1 VQRISRASACL
12 ASPGPAKL
20 RALNALFQRH
30 ELRWRH
36 ALAVVAGLLLAA
48 AFPKLGV
55 AGLAWVAPGLLLF
68 SAVGQPA
75 KVAFR
80 LGWLG
85 GFAFNLAA
93 LHWLLFIPV
102 TGFPILGWLA
112 LSAYAALYPGLWV
125 WLCWRLAPAGV
136 GRGVLT
142 APPSDDGM
150 QVTDGGV
157 RSSRPTEQLAPNYG
171 QRAAWALKCAVLW
184 VALETILGCFLTG
197 FPWLALGVSQH
208 KLVPLIQIASV
219 TGVAGISGL
228 VVWFAAS
235 GFGDLLARLPRQR
248 GGWWLGELTCLVPLL
263 VTVGL
268 TVIGFFWGVH
278 KEVDT
283 ALEARNVQSS
293 LRLALVQPSI
303 PQTMIWNPAEKTNR
317 FAKLMQLSELAL
329 ATKPDVLVWPE
340 AALPELNDES
350 FRAITNL
357 VARHKVWMVFGADDY
372 ELKSG
377 APPGSNRP
385 SDYAFYNSALLLSP
399 EGKVLSTYRK
409 RHLVIF
415 GEYIPLADWLPF
427 LKWFTPIEGGFAA
440 GMEPVAFQVGSLEP
454 QRPDPGG
461 EGRMPQPAQRLRAGM
476 LICFEDV
483 IASAA
488 RESAADADFLLN
500 LTNDGWFGESAQQ
513 FQHAAH
519 SVFRAMENRR
529 PVVRCTNNGLTCW
542 VDETGF
548 MHDLGV
554 GDAADVHGT
563 GFRVVKLVVPAGPRE
578 PTFYQR
584 HGNWFGWGC
593 VVAVLG
599 ILLEQRWREARRKQ

>member
-1 VQRISRASACL
+1 M
-12 ASPGPAKL
+12 
-20 RALNALFQRH
+20 
-30 ELRWRH
+30 RH

-48 AFPKLGV
+48 AFPKPGI

-85 GFAFNLAA
+85 GLAFNLAA

-112 LSAYAALYPGLWV
+112 LSAYAAVYPGLWV
-125 WLCWRLAPAGV
+125 WLCWRLAPVPAVCNRRPDATNSEEAATTSRRHGPLADAGYV
-136 GRGVLT
+136 
-142 APPSDDGM
+142 
-150 QVTDGGV
+150 
-157 RSSRPTEQLAPNYG
+157 

-208 KLVPLIQIASV
+208 KMVPLIQIASV
-219 TGVAGISGL
+219 TGVAGVSFL
-228 VVWFAAS
+228 VVWFAAALPGAGVSLVQHPTARWLAMREVALPAMAIALAIGWGIAQPRLRQHLDQQSRS
-235 GFGDLLARLPRQR
+235 G
-248 GGWWLGELTCLVPLL
+248 E
-263 VTVGL
+263 
-268 TVIGFFWGVH
+268 
-278 KEVDT
+278 
-283 ALEARNVQSS
+283 

-357 VARHKVWMVFGADDY
+357 VARHQVFMVFGADDY
-372 ELKSG
+372 ELKPG
-377 APPGSNRP
+377 AQPGSNRP

-399 EGKVLSTYRK
+399 EGKVLATYRK

-427 LKWFTPIEGGFAA
+427 LKWFTPIEGGFTA
-440 GMEPVAFQVGSLEP
+440 GREPVAFPIGSPIAALPALERGSVTRSESDQSNRLRLTEP
-454 QRPDPGG
+454 RSQ
-461 EGRMPQPAQRLRAGM
+461 LRAGM

-483 IASAA
+483 IASVTRA
-488 RESAADADFLLN
+488 SAADADFLLN

-519 SVFRAMENRR
+519 SVFRAVENRR

-554 GDAADVHGT
+554 GDAADVYGA
-563 GFRVVKLVVPAGPRE
+563 GFRVVKLAVPAGPRE

-584 HGNWFGWGC
+584 HGNWFGWTCAGLS
-593 VVAVLG
+593 AA
-599 ILLEQRWREARRKQ
+599 LLFVQRQRARA

>member
-1 VQRISRASACL
+1 M
-12 ASPGPAKL
+12 
-20 RALNALFQRH
+20 
-30 ELRWRH
+30 RH

-48 AFPKLGV
+48 AFPRPGV

-68 SAVGQPA
+68 SAAGQPA

-85 GFAFNLAA
+85 GLAFNLAA

-112 LSAYAALYPGLWV
+112 LSAYAAVYPGLWV
-125 WLCWRLAPAGV
+125 WLCWRLAPVPAVCNRRPDATNSEEAATTSRRHGPLADAGYV
-136 GRGVLT
+136 
-142 APPSDDGM
+142 
-150 QVTDGGV
+150 
-157 RSSRPTEQLAPNYG
+157 

-208 KLVPLIQIASV
+208 KMVPLIQIASV
-219 TGVAGISGL
+219 TGVAGVSFL
-228 VVWFAAS
+228 VVWFAAALPGAGVSLVQHPAARWFAMREVALPAMAIALTIGWGIAQPRLRQHLNQRSRS
-235 GFGDLLARLPRQR
+235 G
-248 GGWWLGELTCLVPLL
+248 E
-263 VTVGL
+263 
-268 TVIGFFWGVH
+268 
-278 KEVDT
+278 
-283 ALEARNVQSS
+283 

-357 VARHKVWMVFGADDY
+357 VARHQVFMVFGADDY
-372 ELKSG
+372 ELKPG
-377 APPGSNRP
+377 AQPGSNRP

-399 EGKVLSTYRK
+399 EGKVLATYRK

-427 LKWFTPIEGGFAA
+427 LKWFTPIEGGFTA
-440 GMEPVAFQVGSLEP
+440 GREPVAFALAARRKGDTPVP
-454 QRPDPGG
+454 QSTPPNLA
-461 EGRMPQPAQRLRAGM
+461 PVPLRAGM

-483 IASAA
+483 IASVTRA
-488 RESAADADFLLN
+488 SASDADFLLN

-519 SVFRAMENRR
+519 SVFRAVENRR

-563 GFRVVKLVVPAGPRE
+563 GFRVVKLQMPAGARE

-584 HGNWFGWGC
+584 HGNWFGWTCAGLS
-593 VVAVLG
+593 AA
-599 ILLEQRWREARRKQ
+599 LLLVQRQRARA

>member
-1 VQRISRASACL
+1 L
-12 ASPGPAKL
+12 TGFL
-20 RALNALFQRH
+20 QRH
-30 ELRWRH
+30 ENALRH

-48 AFPKLGV
+48 AFPKLGI

-68 SAVGQPA
+68 SAAGVPG
-75 KVAFR
+75 KLAFR

-85 GFAFNLAA
+85 GLAFNLAA

-112 LSAYAALYPGLWV
+112 LSAYAAVYPGLWV
-125 WLCWRLAPAGV
+125 WLCWRLAPGSADWQSAVSRAGSPQPDA
-136 GRGVLT
+136 
-142 APPSDDGM
+142 APADCQSAK
-150 QVTDGGV
+150 QQAASL
-157 RSSRPTEQLAPNYG
+157 RYG

-208 KLVPLIQIASV
+208 KMIPLVEISTI
-219 TGVAGISGL
+219 TGVAGISFL
-228 VVWFAAS
+228 VVWFATS
-235 GFGDLLARLPRQR
+235 ISQEVSNLARLRIGSQKRRVTLLLPPFLVFLAIAWGFLRSYR
-248 GGWWLGELTCLVPLL
+248 SYYDDLRAGEKRLLT
-263 VTVGL
+263 
-268 TVIGFFWGVH
+268 
-278 KEVDT
+278 
-283 ALEARNVQSS
+283 
-293 LRLALVQPSI
+293 LALVQPSI

-340 AALPELNDES
+340 AALPELSEES

-357 VARHKVWMVFGADDY
+357 VARHQVWMVFGADDY
-372 ELKSG
+372 ELKPG
-377 APPGSNRP
+377 APRDSTQPA
-385 SDYAFYNSALLLSP
+385 DYQFFNAAFLLSP
-399 EGKVLSTYRK
+399 EGRVVSTYRK

-427 LKWFTPIEGGFAA
+427 LKWFTPIQGGFTA
-440 GMEPVAFQVGSLEP
+440 GKEPVAFEVGAVVLD
-454 QRPDPGG
+454 RPSG
-461 EGRMPQPAQRLRAGM
+461 EKRAASPAPKLRAGM
-476 LICFEDV
+476 LICFEDA
-483 IASAA
+483 IASVS

-500 LTNDGWFGESAQQ
+500 LTNDGWFGASAQQ

-519 SVFRAMENRR
+519 SVFRAVENRR
-529 PVVRCTNNGLTCW
+529 PVVRCTNNGLTCY

-548 MHDLGV
+548 VHDLGV

-563 GFRVVKLVVPAGPRE
+563 GFRVVKLVVPAGPRP

-584 HGNWFGWGC
+584 HGNWLGWTC
-593 VVAVLG
+593 VALTGWLVL
-599 ILLEQRWREARRKQ
+599 RHSWRNRRPNSAQPAPSSANPAGPA

>member
-1 VQRISRASACL
+1 MCGSVGICAAVTSAVAHACL
-12 ASPGPAKL
+12 ASPAPAKL
-20 RALNALFQRH
+20 RGLNEFFQRH
-30 ELRWRH
+30 ESRLRH
-36 ALAVVAGLLLAA
+36 TLAIVAGLLLAA
-48 AFPKLGV
+48 AFPKPGV

-125 WLCWRLAPAGV
+125 WLCWRIGPKYFQTSN
-136 GRGVLT
+136 R
-142 APPSDDGM
+142 
-150 QVTDGGV
+150 
-157 RSSRPTEQLAPNYG
+157 G
-171 QRAAWALKCAVLW
+171 QRAWWTFQCAVLW

-197 FPWLALGVSQH
+197 FPWLALGISQH
-208 KLVPLIQIASV
+208 KMVPLIQIASV
-219 TGVAGISGL
+219 TGVAGVSLL
-228 VVWFAAS
+228 VVWFAAAVI
-235 GFGDLLARLPRQR
+235 GDMCCVRLVR
-248 GGWWLGELTCLVPLL
+248 GGVLKLRLACLLPAFVAAAVAGWGPLHIGDALTHVMRQEGPEL
-263 VTVGL
+263 
-268 TVIGFFWGVH
+268 
-278 KEVDT
+278 
-283 ALEARNVQSS
+283 S
-293 LRLALVQPSI
+293 LALVQPSI

-340 AALPELNDES
+340 AALPELNEES

-357 VARHKVWMVFGADDY
+357 VAARKVWMVFGADDY
-372 ELKSG
+372 ELKPG
-377 APPGSNRP
+377 APRDSKRP
-385 SDYAFYNSALLLSP
+385 SDYLFYNAAFLLSP
-399 EGKVLSTYRK
+399 EGKVVSTYRK
-409 RHLVIF
+409 RRLVIF

-440 GMEPVAFQVGSLEP
+440 GKEPVAFALGE
-454 QRPDPGG
+454 RP
-461 EGRMPQPAQRLRAGM
+461 LRAGM
-476 LICFEDV
+476 LICFED
-483 IASAA
+483 AMAATA

-500 LTNDGWFGESAQQ
+500 LTNDGWFGESSQQ

-519 SVFRAMENRR
+519 SVFRAVENHRS
-529 PVVRCTNNGLTCW
+529 VVRCTNNGLTCW
-542 VDETGF
+542 VDEAGF

-554 GDAADVHGT
+554 GDAAGVHGT
-563 GFRVVKLVVPAGPRE
+563 GFRVVKLAVPANGSRE
-578 PTFYQR
+578 RTFYQQ

-593 VVAVLG
+593 VFATLG
-599 ILLEQRWREARRKQ
+599 LLALSRLRRRE

>member
-48 AFPKLGV
+48 AFPKLGI

-68 SAVGQPA
+68 SAAGQPA
-75 KVAFR
+75 KIAFR

-125 WLCWRLAPAGV
+125 WLCWRLAPVPA
-136 GRGVLT
+136 
-142 APPSDDGM
+142 AA
-150 QVTDGGV
+150 
-157 RSSRPTEQLAPNYG
+157 SRPPDGCAGDDAAVANRRHGPLAEASFG
-171 QRAAWALKCAVLW
+171 ERSVWALKCAVLW

-208 KLVPLIQIASV
+208 KLVPLIQIASATGV
-219 TGVAGISGL
+219 TGMSFLVA
-228 VVWFAAS
+228 WFATALPS
-235 GFGDLLARLPRQR
+235 AGLSLVRHPTARWMAMREVALPVLATTL
-248 GGWWLGELTCLVPLL
+248 
-263 VTVGL
+263 
-268 TVIGFFWGVH
+268 VIGWGIVQPFVPQFIR
-278 KEVDT
+278 ER
-283 ALEARNVQSS
+283 ALHNE

-303 PQTMIWNPAEKTNR
+303 PQTMIWNPAEKANR

-357 VARHKVWMVFGADDY
+357 VARHQVFMVFGADDY
-372 ELKSG
+372 ELKPG

-440 GMEPVAFQVGSLEP
+440 GREPVAFALGARRESDTLVP
-454 QRPDPGG
+454 QSAPPTVTSV
-461 EGRMPQPAQRLRAGM
+461 PLRAGM

-483 IASAA
+483 VAHVTRASAT
-488 RESAADADFLLN
+488 DANFLLN

-519 SVFRAMENRR
+519 SVFRAVENRR

-584 HGNWFGWGC
+584 HGNWFGWSC
-593 VVAVLG
+593 VVAILG
-599 ILLEQRWREARRKQ
+599 MLLQQWRREARRKQ

>member
-1 VQRISRASACL
+1 
-12 ASPGPAKL
+12 
-20 RALNALFQRH
+20 LNEFFQRH
-30 ELRWRH
+30 ETALRH

-68 SAVGQPA
+68 SAAGRPA

-85 GFAFNLAA
+85 GLAFNLAA
-93 LHWLLFIPV
+93 LHWLLLIPV

-112 LSAYAALYPGLWV
+112 LSAYCAVYTGLWV
-125 WLCWRLAPAGV
+125 WLCWRLAPVPADTGYV
-136 GRGVLT
+136 
-142 APPSDDGM
+142 
-150 QVTDGGV
+150 
-157 RSSRPTEQLAPNYG
+157 
-171 QRAAWALKCAVLW
+171 QRAAWALNCAVLW

-208 KLVPLIQIASV
+208 KLVPLVQIASV
-219 TGVAGISGL
+219 TGVPGVSFLA
-228 VVWFAAS
+228 VWFAVALPGAAFVLVRNPTS
-235 GFGDLLARLPRQR
+235 RWLVVREVTLPALAAALA
-248 GGWWLGELTCLVPLL
+248 
-263 VTVGL
+263 
-268 TVIGFFWGVH
+268 IAWGVIQPFAPQFLH
-278 KEVDT
+278 ERT
-283 ALEARNVQSS
+283 APRMLH
-293 LRLALVQPSI
+293 LALVQPSI

-340 AALPELNDES
+340 AALPDMNEES

-357 VARHKVWMVFGADDY
+357 VARHQVWMVFGADDY
-372 ELKSG
+372 ELKPG
-377 APPGSNRP
+377 APRDSNQF
-385 SDYAFYNSALLLSP
+385 SDYQFYNSAFLLSP
-399 EGKVLSTYRK
+399 EGKVVSTYRK

-415 GEYIPLADWLPF
+415 GEYIPLTDWLPF
-427 LKWFTPIEGGFAA
+427 LKWFTPIQSGFTA
-440 GMEPVAFQVGSLEP
+440 GKEPVAFQLTGRSQAEP
-454 QRPDPGG
+454 PMREPAERSSPRPVP
-461 EGRMPQPAQRLRAGM
+461 LRAGM

-483 IASAA
+483 IAAVT

-519 SVFRAMENRR
+519 SVFRAVENRR

-548 MHDLGV
+548 VHDLGV
-554 GDAADVHGT
+554 GDAADVYGT
-563 GFRVVKLVVPAGPRE
+563 GFRVVKLAVPAGPHE
-578 PTFYQR
+578 PTFFQR
-584 HGNWFGWGC
+584 HGNWFGWVC
-593 VVAVLG
+593 VFGALALVAGAQL
-599 ILLEQRWREARRKQ
+599 RRRV

>member
-1 VQRISRASACL
+1 M
-12 ASPGPAKL
+12 
-20 RALNALFQRH
+20 
-30 ELRWRH
+30 
-36 ALAVVAGLLLAA
+36 VAGLLVAA
-48 AFPKLGV
+48 AFPKLGI

-68 SAVGQPA
+68 SAVGVPG
-75 KVAFR
+75 KLAFR

-85 GFAFNLAA
+85 GLAFNLAA

-112 LSAYAALYPGLWV
+112 LSAYGAVYPGLWV
-125 WLCWRLAPAGV
+125 WLCWRVAPVPAVCNRRPDATNSEEAAATSRRHGPLADAGYV
-136 GRGVLT
+136 
-142 APPSDDGM
+142 
-150 QVTDGGV
+150 
-157 RSSRPTEQLAPNYG
+157 

-208 KLVPLIQIASV
+208 KLWPLLQIASV
-219 TGVAGISGL
+219 TGVGGVSWL
-228 VVWFAAS
+228 VVWFAAAATS
-235 GFGDLLARLPRQR
+235 DVLAGLPKQR
-248 GGWWLGELTCLVPLL
+248 GGWRLGELTCLIPLL
-263 VTVGL
+263 ATGL
-268 TVIGFFWGVH
+268 AVWFGFSLFFGLLEVRRDGEPSNGETPRVH
-278 KEVDT
+278 
-283 ALEARNVQSS
+283 

-340 AALPELNDES
+340 AALPELSEES

-357 VARHKVWMVFGADDY
+357 VARHQVWMAFGADDY
-372 ELKSG
+372 ALKPG
-377 APPGSNRP
+377 APRDSTQPA
-385 SDYAFYNSALLLSP
+385 DYQFFNAAFLLSP
-399 EGKVLSTYRK
+399 EGKVVSTYRK

-427 LKWFTPIEGGFAA
+427 LKWFTPIQSGFTP
-440 GMEPVAFQVGSLEP
+440 GKQPVAFSIEGVRTVLN
-454 QRPDPGG
+454 DGG
-461 EGRMPQPAQRLRAGM
+461 ELKHSMPARLRAGM
-476 LICFEDV
+476 LICFEDAV
-483 IASAA
+483 ASVA

-519 SVFRAMENRR
+519 SVFRAVENRR
-529 PVVRCTNNGLTCW
+529 PVIRCTNNGLTCY

-554 GDAADVHGT
+554 GDEADVYGA
-563 GFRVVKLVVPAGPRE
+563 GFRVVKLAVPAGPRE

-584 HGNWFGWGC
+584 HGNWLGWTC
-593 VVAVLG
+593 VALTGWLVLRHG
-599 ILLEQRWREARRKQ
+599 GRNRRSTPVQPAPSSGHSSAPV

>member
-1 VQRISRASACL
+1 M
-12 ASPGPAKL
+12 
-20 RALNALFQRH
+20 F
-30 ELRWRH
+30 
-36 ALAVVAGLLLAA
+36 AGLLLAA

-85 GFAFNLAA
+85 GLAFNLAA

-112 LSAYAALYPGLWV
+112 LSAYAAVYPGLWV
-125 WLCWRLAPAGV
+125 WLCWRLVPVPATSS
-136 GRGVLT
+136 RRPE
-142 APPSDDGM
+142 A
-150 QVTDGGV
+150 TDGVEAATGSHRHESLV
-157 RSSRPTEQLAPNYG
+157 AASYG

-208 KLVPLIQIASV
+208 KMGPLIQIASV
-219 TGVAGISGL
+219 TGIAGVSAVMIWVS
-228 VVWFAAS
+228 VEFALAQFRLPQMRPFDRWLGIAEQTGS
-235 GFGDLLARLPRQR
+235 LLLALVCVCWGIWTVWSKPRS
-248 GGWWLGELTCLVPLL
+248 PLA
-263 VTVGL
+263 
-268 TVIGFFWGVH
+268 
-278 KEVDT
+278 E
-283 ALEARNVQSS
+283 

-340 AALPELNDES
+340 AALPDMSEES
-350 FRAITNL
+350 FRAVTNL
-357 VARHKVWMVFGADDY
+357 VATHKVWMVFGADDY
-372 ELKSG
+372 ELKPG
-377 APPGSNRP
+377 APRDSNKP
-385 SDYAFYNSALLLSP
+385 ADYAFYNSAFLLSP
-399 EGKVLSTYRK
+399 EGKVVSTYRK
-409 RHLVIF
+409 RRLVIF

-427 LKWFTPIEGGFAA
+427 LKWFTPIQGGFTA
-440 GMEPVAFQVGSLEP
+440 GKEPVAFELAGLRTGDSPLERGSATRSAPESSGPLWLTEP
-454 QRPDPGG
+454 RSK
-461 EGRMPQPAQRLRAGM
+461 LRAGM
-476 LICFEDV
+476 LICFEDA

-500 LTNDGWFGESAQQ
+500 LTNDGWFGESSQQ

-519 SVFRAMENRR
+519 SVFRAVENRR

-548 MHDLGV
+548 VHDLGV

-563 GFRVVKLVVPAGPRE
+563 GFRVVKLAVPARDSRP

-584 HGNWFGWGC
+584 HGDWFGWGC
-593 VVAVLG
+593 VFVALGLFVLHRG
-599 ILLEQRWREARRKQ
+599 RRPLPA